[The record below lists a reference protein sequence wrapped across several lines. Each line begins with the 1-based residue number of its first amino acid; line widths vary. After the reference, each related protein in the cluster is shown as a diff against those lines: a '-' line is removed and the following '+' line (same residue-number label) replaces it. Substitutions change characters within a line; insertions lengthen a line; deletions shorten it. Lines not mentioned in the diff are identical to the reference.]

1 MPKGIRSPCGG
12 LIGVAGG
19 ASVGNFVLIR
29 HRGRDEREGV
39 SADENARNRDLDLGH
54 VACDAFATRGA
65 VFVVRVLCECRLAR
79 SVPRAR
85 TVAIQAYLVHR
96 LSKLCVVI
104 RAMDIVAVKACD
116 ATAVHHALHE
126 VIALHAVLVRRAICK
141 MSERSLAEIVL
152 FKLPIILEVESDME
166 ADRPVVIFSFD
177 GTGERASLRVA
188 LDAGVVGADVIHSRR
203 IHYVA
208 PRGLL
213 DVRTARTMTL
223 FTAHVPLRHL
233 LGLNVVI
240 NRMTAV
246 ASRPGR
252 PLHIVG
258 RIERGPPIGSVCD
271 KV

>member
-1 MPKGIRSPCGG
+1 MTKRICGPGGG
-12 LIGVAGG
+12 LIRVAGS
-19 ASVGNFVLIR
+19 ARVGDFVFVR
-29 HRGRDEREGV
+29 NRRRDEREGV
-39 SADENARNRDLDLGH
+39 SADENAWNRDLDPGH

-79 SVPRAR
+79 PVPRAR
-85 TVAIQAYLVHR
+85 PVAIQAYLVHR

-166 ADRPVVIFSFD
+166 ADRPVVVFSFD

-188 LDAGVVGADVIHSRR
+188 LDAVSLA
-203 IHYVA
+203 
-208 PRGLL
+208 L
-213 DVRTARTMTL
+213 M
-223 FTAHVPLRHL
+223 
-233 LGLNVVI
+233 
-240 NRMTAV
+240 
-246 ASRPGR
+246 
-252 PLHIVG
+252 
-258 RIERGPPIGSVCD
+258 
-271 KV
+271 

>member
-1 MPKGIRSPCGG
+1 
-12 LIGVAGG
+12 
-19 ASVGNFVLIR
+19 
-29 HRGRDEREGV
+29 
-39 SADENARNRDLDLGH
+39 
-54 VACDAFATRGA
+54 
-65 VFVVRVLCECRLAR
+65 
-79 SVPRAR
+79 
-85 TVAIQAYLVHR
+85 
-96 LSKLCVVI
+96 
-104 RAMDIVAVKACD
+104 MDIVAVKACD

>member
-1 MPKGIRSPCGG
+1 MRRIRYPWSRLCGACALRVSPREVRSASQNRGNPGIFS
-12 LIGVAGG
+12 
-19 ASVGNFVLIR
+19 SQ
-29 HRGRDEREGV
+29 
-39 SADENARNRDLDLGH
+39 
-54 VACDAFATRGA
+54 AF
-65 VFVVRVLCECRLAR
+65 E
-79 SVPRAR
+79 
-85 TVAIQAYLVHR
+85 
-96 LSKLCVVI
+96 
-104 RAMDIVAVKACD
+104 AVKQGLRPAK
-116 ATAVHHALHE
+116 VHE
-126 VIALHAVLVRRAICK
+126 K
-141 MSERSLAEIVL
+141 
-152 FKLPIILEVESDME
+152 PME

>member
-1 MPKGIRSPCGG
+1 
-12 LIGVAGG
+12 VAGG